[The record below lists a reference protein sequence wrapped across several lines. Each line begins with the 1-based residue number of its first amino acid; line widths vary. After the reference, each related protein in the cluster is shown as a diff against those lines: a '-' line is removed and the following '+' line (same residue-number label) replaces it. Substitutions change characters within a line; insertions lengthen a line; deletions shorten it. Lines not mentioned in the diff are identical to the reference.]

1 MAAAAAS
8 DAYLVT
14 GASGFIGRSVCV
26 RLLEDGATVYG
37 VSRGPAAL
45 EHPAYH
51 HRTADLSDAG
61 QTDRLFDAVRPRYVL
76 HLASCVTGRRELEWV
91 RETLDGNLVSTVNVL
106 VAASR
111 TGAAKCVLAGSL
123 EEPAAGEA
131 DPVPA
136 SPYAASKWA
145 ASGYARM
152 FHALYGLES
161 AVARI
166 FMVYGPGQLDV
177 RKLVPYVCLAAAGEE
192 SPRLMSGT
200 RPVDWVFVQDVV
212 DGLLR
217 MAHGGPVDGGYVDL
231 GTGVLTTTGEV
242 ATRLCALA
250 EASVAP
256 ELGAIAD
263 RKLEQVRVADVARTR
278 AQLGWAPRV
287 GLDEGLRL
295 TFDWY
300 REERRAGRL
309 HPAPA

>member
-1 MAAAAAS
+1 MATAAAS

-14 GASGFIGRSVCV
+14 GASGFIGRAVCA
-26 RLLEDGATVYG
+26 RLIADGATVHG

-51 HRTADLSDAG
+51 HRAVDLSDAAE
-61 QTDRLFDAVRPRYVL
+61 TDRLFDAVRPRYVL

-91 RETLDGNLVSTVNVL
+91 RETLSGNLVSTVNLL

-111 TGAAKCVLAGSL
+111 TGAGKCVLAGSL
-123 EEPAAGEA
+123 EEPAADEA

-177 RKLVPYVCLAAAGEE
+177 RKLVPYVCLAAAGGET
-192 SPRLMSGT
+192 PKLMSGT
-200 RPVDWVFVQDVV
+200 RPVDWIFVQDVV

-217 MAHGGPVDGGYVDL
+217 MVHGGPVDGGYVDL

-242 ATRLCALA
+242 ARRLCALGPRA
-250 EASVAP
+250 IEP
-256 ELGAIAD
+256 ELGALAD
-263 RKLEQVRVADVARTR
+263 RKLEQVRVADVDRTR
-278 AQLGWAPRV
+278 DQLGWVPQTA
-287 GLDEGLRL
+287 LDEGLRL

-300 REERRAGRL
+300 REERHAGRL
-309 HPAPA
+309 DPAPA